1 MMTCKESAHDG
12 NLRMRLAGP
21 SREMPLRRLRRRRS
35 KVHGPCS
42 MRDASQHVDMEGN
55 LTRVG
60 GRARST
66 VGVDAPHEHAHVTG
80 RAVADMGRRLRC
92 DEAGPLVIA
101 AVHAAQFQGNQGPK
115 QNAITI
121 AGWYRR
127 GARSRTHRAV
137 RAGEEMAAASSL

>member
-1 MMTCKESAHDG
+1 MTCKESAHDG